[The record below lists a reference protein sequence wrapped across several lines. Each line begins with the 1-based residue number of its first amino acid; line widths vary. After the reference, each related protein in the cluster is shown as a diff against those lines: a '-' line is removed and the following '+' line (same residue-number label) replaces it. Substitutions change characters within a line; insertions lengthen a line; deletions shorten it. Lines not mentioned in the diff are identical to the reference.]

1 MKYKIYYLKIF
12 LFINLFYLKVYA
24 ENNDKN
30 KIYLDVA
37 SLDQAWNNRDTK
49 EKEDLILKF
58 IQNVSII
65 PENFEIAW
73 RISRLVYFIGNF
85 GPGENLSNN
94 EHIKIFELGYK
105 AGEIA
110 KNLQPNRVEGYYWYA
125 INLGK
130 YSLAVSLFKA
140 LRTADMA
147 RDALVKATKIDP
159 SYHWA
164 GAYRLL
170 GRYYQDLPS
179 GISFGDKKKA
189 EEYFKK
195 AIQIS
200 PNFRLNTSYLASLES
215 DKDLK
220 LKLYKE
226 AEKKPNTDG
235 VIEEERYKKDLKL
248 NIENLN

>member
-1 MKYKIYYLKIF
+1 MKHKIYYLIIL
-12 LFINLFYLKVYA
+12 LFINLFSLNSYA
-24 ENNDKN
+24 ENKDKN
-30 KIYLDVA
+30 EIYFDVA
-37 SLDQAWNNRDTK
+37 SLDQAWNNRESK
-49 EKEDLILKF
+49 KGEDSILKF
-58 IQNVSII
+58 IQNVQNI
-65 PENFEIAW
+65 PENFDVAW

-85 GPGENLSNN
+85 GPGENLSND
-94 EHIKIFELGYK
+94 EHIKVFELGYK

-130 YSLAVSLFKA
+130 YSLAVGLFKA
-140 LRTADMA
+140 LRTAPMA
-147 RDALVKATKIDP
+147 RDALVEAAKIDP

-164 GAYRLL
+164 GAYRIL

-189 EEYFKK
+189 EEYLTK

-200 PNFRLNTSYLASLES
+200 PNFRLNTAYLASLES

-220 LKLYKE
+220 LKLFKE
-226 AEKKPNTDG
+226 AENKPNTDG
-235 VIEEERYKKDLKL
+235 TIEEERYKEDLKL
-248 NIENLN
+248 DIEKLN